1 VKRIINTSSAIHK
14 LVRQEYSVFL
24 DWIYYHEALA
34 EFTVRHWA
42 VPYEGC
48 GFAPIARSP
57 RAIEGSGSKVNG
69 SLLHI
74 LRHHLTLRQIEDN
87 IGCPTDVL
95 QLVVHTCRRAIV
107 ANSSEMNYTNAEI
120 ERTKVLEQNIS
131 RAVGDYGPI
140 HAQSATPI
148 DRNTMI
154 SDLHRIASLT
164 YVNRAVHCVSG
175 TEFRHRRLV
184 REGILLL
191 TDMKTCQNAW
201 PLFII
206 ACEAVDDDQRL
217 AILDVF
223 EQSRQDRR
231 RRSNHIHFIQH
242 LVEAVWNQHDLNA
255 ENQVDYLTIF
265 DAVVGGVPFMPP
277 FA

>member
-1 VKRIINTSSAIHK
+1 M
-14 LVRQEYSVFL
+14 
-24 DWIYYHEALA
+24 
-34 EFTVRHWA
+34 
-42 VPYEGC
+42 
-48 GFAPIARSP
+48 
-57 RAIEGSGSKVNG
+57 G
-69 SLLHI
+69 SLLHF
-74 LRHHLTLRQIEDN
+74 LRHHLILQQVEDN
-87 IGCPTDVL
+87 IGCPSDVL

-107 ANSSEMNYTNAEI
+107 ANPSEMNFENGGV
-120 ERTKVLEQNIS
+120 ERSEVLEQTIS
-131 RAVGDYGPI
+131 RAVGDHGPI
-140 HAQSATPI
+140 HVQSATPI
-148 DRNTMI
+148 ARNTMV
-154 SDLHRIASLT
+154 SDLHRLACLI

-184 REGILLL
+184 KEGILLL
-191 TDMKTCQNAW
+191 TRMRTCQNAW

-231 RRSNHIHFIQH
+231 RRSSHIHIIQH
-242 LVEAVWNQHDLNA
+242 MVEAVWKQHDLNT

-265 DAVVGGVPFMPP
+265 DAVVRGVPFIPP